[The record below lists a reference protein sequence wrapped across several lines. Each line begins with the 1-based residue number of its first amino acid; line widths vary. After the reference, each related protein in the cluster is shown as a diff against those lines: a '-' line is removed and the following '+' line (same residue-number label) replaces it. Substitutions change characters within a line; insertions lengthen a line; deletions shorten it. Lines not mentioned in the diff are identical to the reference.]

1 MARKGYKPTDDV
13 LGRRYINQYGER
25 YTWMYEAWH
34 SYERGVWKAD
44 DVNPLISMW
53 ELLIEHKDK
62 GIKPSADKVT
72 SILKYGQLYLRP
84 GDDEIDSA
92 RYINLRNGVYNLE
105 TQQLEAHQR
114 ELYMT
119 SQLSFDYAP
128 KADCPTWESFL
139 DSVLVM
145 DDGRPDFALQN
156 VVQQAFGYSLTANTD
171 HRVSFWLVGPSGT
184 GKSTLLNVL
193 IELAGDSHASIDLE
207 FLTKNEYQFAHLPGK
222 RLVTFTEPSSG
233 TKLEDGAY
241 KRLVS
246 QDMLTGR
253 HPHGRPFEFVGEFK
267 VWGAMNELPRVT
279 DRSDAVYN
287 RVIIIPMNHIVPP
300 AQRDPKLIDKL
311 RNEKAGIFNWALE
324 GLRNLTRTRSFD
336 YSVASD
342 EARQE
347 WRIEND
353 TEAAFVEDICE
364 LKLDAEVPARSLYRA
379 YKEWCRQNGYY
390 SKSERTVA
398 RDWVRLGATKT
409 RKASGMVYQGI
420 AVKQSEINLICR
432 PF

>member
-1 MARKGYKPTDDV
+1 MGRANKHTDDI
-13 LGRRYINQYGER
+13 LGNQFIRNHKEAYV
-25 YTWMYEAWH
+25 WMYEAW
-34 SYERGVWKAD
+34 YEYLGGVWKAD
-44 DVNPLISMW
+44 DVNCLIDMW
-53 ELLIEHKDK
+53 RLLIKNKIYGINPTDK
-62 GIKPSADKVT
+62 KAKA
-72 SILKYGQLYLRP
+72 ILSYVKLFLRP
-84 GDDEIDSA
+84 GEEEVDSS
-92 RYINLRNGVYNLE
+92 RYINLKNGVYNLE
-105 TQQLEAHQR
+105 TQQLEPHQR

-119 SQLSFDYAP
+119 SQLDLEYDP
-128 KADCPTWESFL
+128 KATCPTWEAFL
-139 DSVLVM
+139 DQVLV
-145 DDGRPDFALQN
+145 DPRRDNDPDFALQS

-171 HRVSFWLVGPSGT
+171 HRVSFWLVGASGT

-287 RVIIIPMNHIVPP
+287 RVIIIPMNRVVP
-300 AQRDPKLIDKL
+300 AEEKDTRLIDKL
-311 RNEKAGIFNWALE
+311 RAEKAGIFNWALE
-324 GLRNLTRTRSFD
+324 GLRNLTQSGAFD
-336 YSVASD
+336 KSNAVD
-342 EARQE
+342 RARDE

-353 TEAAFVEDICE
+353 TEAAFVEDMCDIGGDYE
-364 LKLDAEVPARSLYRA
+364 TAARSLYDS
-379 YKEWCRQNGYY
+379 YKDWCRQNGYY
-390 SKSERTVA
+390 TKSERSVA
-398 RDWVRLGATKT
+398 RDWLRLGATKRRT
-409 RKASGMVYQGI
+409 SKGVVYSGIQI
-420 AVKQSEINLICR
+420 KQINVDLL
-432 PF
+432 

>member
-1 MARKGYKPTDDV
+1 MGKQYKPTDDV
-13 LGRRYINQYGER
+13 LGEKYLSQHGDV
-25 YTWMYEAWH
+25 YTWMYESWH
-34 SYERGVWKAD
+34 SYDHGLWERDEVGPQID
-44 DVNPLISMW
+44 MW
-53 ELLIEHKDK
+53 RLLINNKAN
-62 GIKPSADKVT
+62 GIKPTADKV
-72 SILKYGQLYLRP
+72 SSVLKYAQLFLRP
-84 GDDEIDSA
+84 GEEEVDSGK
-92 RYINLRNGVYNLE
+92 YINLKNGVYNLE
-105 TQQLEAHQR
+105 TGQLEAHQR

-119 SQLSFDYAP
+119 SQLSFDYDAS
-128 KADCPTWESFL
+128 AHCPTWERFL
-139 DSVLVM
+139 DQVLVQP
-145 DDGRPDFALQN
+145 DGQPDFALQN

-171 HRVSFWLVGPSGT
+171 YRVSFWLVGPSGT

-267 VWGAMNELPRVT
+267 VWGAMNELPRVS

-287 RVIIIPMNHIVPP
+287 RVIIIPMNRVVPP
-300 AQRDPKLIDKL
+300 GEKDTRLIEKL
-311 RNEKAGIFNWALE
+311 RAEKAGIFNWALE
-324 GLRNLTRTRSFD
+324 GLHNLKRAGRFEYSRAVEDARN
-336 YSVASD
+336 
-342 EARQE
+342 E

-353 TEAAFVEDICE
+353 TEAAFVEDVCN
-364 LKLDAEVPARSLYRA
+364 LDPDAETPARTLYSA

-390 SKSERTVA
+390 SKSERSVA
-398 RDWVRLGATKT
+398 RDWVRLGAKKK
-409 RKASGMVYQGI
+409 RKSKGIVYTGI
-420 AVKQSEINLICR
+420 EVKQSEINLI
-432 PF
+432 